1 MKWLFIPAAT
11 AMCLAVA
18 MPAWAA
24 PDGGTAP
31 AAKYQM
37 VAQND
42 HRGGDNKDNQGKA
55 GNPDNKGNRQTQHAP
70 AAQQAQKPASHQAP
84 QNRRAVQA
92 QPMQAQPMRAQP
104 AQHTQRAQQPQRAQK
119 TQRVQQTQPVQQMQ
133 RTQRS
138 LPNDRQQKTIQ
149 TNARQQNQPQMQR
162 QQRQTQQAKGQRY
175 NWQDYK
181 PGRRPPDASS
191 HSNFD
196 RGAWQ
201 FNRQADQRYHWNSY
215 QRPSGWYSRRW
226 AFGMI
231 LPSLFWSRDYWID
244 SYWDYGLMDPP
255 YGYVWVRNG
264 DDAMLVNVET
274 GDILS
279 VEYGLFY

>member
-11 AMCLAVA
+11 AISLAAA
-18 MPAWAA
+18 MPAWGA
-24 PDGGTAP
+24 PDAGTVWATTH
-31 AAKYQM
+31 QM
-37 VAQND
+37 FAQNED
-42 HRGGDNKDNQGKA
+42 RGRDNKDKA
-55 GNPDNKGNRQTQHAP
+55 DNSGNKDNRDTKHAP
-70 AAQQAQKPASHQAP
+70 AAQHVQQPAGHEAL
-84 QNRRAVQA
+84 QNRRVEHTQPVQA
-92 QPMQAQPMRAQP
+92 QPAQHTERV
-104 AQHTQRAQQPQRAQK
+104 QHTQRAQQPQPVQQV
-119 TQRVQQTQPVQQMQ
+119 QRVQ
-133 RTQRS
+133 RTQHDQPS
-138 LPNDRQQKTIQ
+138 DRQQKTIQ
-149 TNARQQNQPQMQR
+149 TNARQQNQPQMQHE
-162 QQRQTQQAKGQRY
+162 QRQVQQAKGQRY
-175 NWQDYK
+175 NWQDYQ

-201 FNRQADQRYHWNSY
+201 FNRQADQHYHWNSY
-215 QRPSGWYSRRW
+215 QRPSGWYYRRW

-264 DDAMLVNVET
+264 DDALLVNVET